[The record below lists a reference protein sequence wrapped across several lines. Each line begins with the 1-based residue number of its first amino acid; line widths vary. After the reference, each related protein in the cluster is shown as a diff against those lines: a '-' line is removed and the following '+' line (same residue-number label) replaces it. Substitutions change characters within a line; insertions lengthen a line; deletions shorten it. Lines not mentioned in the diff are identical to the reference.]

1 MRSNFHVSSFPMK
14 GIRLC
19 QCWHWFGHNLATI
32 CWMTTSMWIK
42 EKGGGGG
49 STHPYACLSRST
61 QDYERDFIL
70 MNYSTKDHWDPT
82 PFSTHMVI
90 MDDKVCVR
98 VCMHC
103 VCVCGGGE
111 VLDLYIDKSVKLR
124 IDIMW
129 CTLITT
135 TLPHDIWTRIYIC
148 IYIDRER
155 ERERDIL

>member
-19 QCWHWFGHNLATI
+19 QCWHWCGHNLATI

-42 EKGGGGG
+42 EKGGGG

-103 VCVCGGGE
+103 VCVWGGGRC
-111 VLDLYIDKSVKLR
+111 L
-124 IDIMW
+124 
-129 CTLITT
+129 
-135 TLPHDIWTRIYIC
+135 IYILIKVWNWELTLC
-148 IYIDRER
+148 DAHWSQQRCHMTYEQEYIYVYI
-155 ERERDIL
+155 